1 MHHLPLALPTG
12 PECAPANRRA
22 AKASTKA
29 AGVKT
34 VSTKAATSVE
44 TTAVEAVEAV
54 EAAEAAMETAEAAM
68 AAPAAPAATATAATA
83 RRYNVG
89 CKHSK
94 CCSRQQRDCDFTEHD
109 QPSLVQED
117 DAQFTVRSKS
127 LQATRSIRTSLP
139 IRFTYFWVMGNL
151 NSGGAGTKRGGP
163 VLRPRPP
170 WLGSRKFPGVLN

>member
-44 TTAVEAVEAV
+44 TTAVEA
-54 EAAEAAMETAEAAM
+54 AMETAEAAM
-68 AAPAAPAATATAATA
+68 AAPAATA

-109 QPSLVQED
+109 QPSLQED

-139 IRFTYFWVMGNL
+139 IRLTYLLGN
-151 NSGGAGTKRGGP
+151 G
-163 VLRPRPP
+163 
-170 WLGSRKFPGVLN
+170 

>member
-1 MHHLPLALPTG
+1 MPSKGLLSSAVIATNPSGGTITCLPQIGNGRSIPKSMRYAAVWRDTMHHLLFGALPTG

-34 VSTKAATSVE
+34 VSTKAVTSVE
-44 TTAVEAVEAV
+44 TTAVEAVEA
-54 EAAEAAMETAEAAM
+54 AEAAM
-68 AAPAAPAATATAATA
+68 AAPAATA

-117 DAQFTVRSKS
+117 DAHSSRLDRKVCKPLGVFALRCRSA
-127 LQATRSIRTSLP
+127 LRT
-139 IRFTYFWVMGNL
+139 FG
-151 NSGGAGTKRGGP
+151 
-163 VLRPRPP
+163 
-170 WLGSRKFPGVLN
+170 